1 MNLIMGVVFE
11 LPALAY
17 MLSWIGIINRQMLR
31 RFRKYAVVIALAVSA
46 IITPSGDAF
55 TMIVVA
61 LPIYMLYEV
70 SIRLCGSETRREDLA
85 ETKTTDIQ

>member
-1 MNLIMGVVFE
+1 
-11 LPALAY
+11 
-17 MLSWIGIINRQMLR
+17 
-31 RFRKYAVVIALAVSA
+31 
-46 IITPSGDAF
+46 
-55 TMIVVA
+55 MIVVA